1 MPRLIMISLTAA
13 IASGAMLVSAYAAD
27 RFISDGARGSNTYQT
42 YHSGSPGCVE
52 DLGYGRVRDGCGG
65 E

>member
-1 MPRLIMISLTAA
+1 MSRLFYIGLTATITSA
-13 IASGAMLVSAYAAD
+13 AMLVPACAAD

-42 YHSGSPGCVE
+42 YQSGSRGCVE

>member
-1 MPRLIMISLTAA
+1 MSRLIYVSLTAVITSA
-13 IASGAMLVSAYAAD
+13 AMLVPAYAAD

-42 YHSGSPGCVE
+42 YQSGSPGCVE